1 MGIVNRE
8 QPFDDS
14 YSKEIV
20 QRIREISA
28 DLDEYLVTQKYL
40 IETPEENLS
49 PVWIRNRLIT
59 GLIDQLSDIGIQLE
73 LDPSKVYDEVIL
85 IDAVITLFAKFGED
99 RFNKFLKDHG
109 GLADDIS
116 QLIDDNCIEDIV
128 RCISQA
134 IPVDEGWESLVKLLD
149 TRPNII
155 SSDDTFNALISSALE
170 DADKLGDPEL
180 VEKDDMDKLLEY
192 TKFLLA
198 RKAKITDIACTIY
211 AVDDTGYQNKDKR
224 AIVAEIM
231 KNFEKELSR
240 PSAIRKYIDG
250 EVAPKQFVEQYRL
263 PFLGRWK
270 HCLEFWVAIADHQ
283 AIPSDIEMAI
293 LVATLYVDAP
303 DPQHARV
310 HVVSVFE
317 NLIDVLGD
325 RYNTFREIIDKAL
338 GNLVVVER
346 GE

>member
-1 MGIVNRE
+1 MATKVLIV
-8 QPFDDS
+8 DDS
-14 YSKEIV
+14 SFFRKRLREIV
-20 QRIREISA
+20 E
-28 DLDEYLVTQKYL
+28 
-40 IETPEENLS
+40 
-49 PVWIRNRLIT
+49 
-59 GLIDQLSDIGIQLE
+59 SDPTMEVVGEAKDGKEGVE
-73 LDPSKVYDEVIL
+73 LTTKLRPD
-85 IDAVITLFAKFGED
+85 VITMDVEM
-99 RFNKFLKDHG
+99 
-109 GLADDIS
+109 
-116 QLIDDNCIEDIV
+116 
-128 RCISQA
+128 
-134 IPVDEGWESLVKLLD
+134 PV
-149 TRPNII
+149 
-155 SSDDTFNALISSALE
+155 
-170 DADKLGDPEL
+170 
-180 VEKDDMDKLLEY
+180 MDG
-192 TKFLLA
+192 
-198 RKAKITDIACTIY
+198 ITA
-211 AVDDTGYQNKDKR
+211 
-224 AIVAEIM
+224 VAEIM

-303 DPQHARV
+303 DPQHARI